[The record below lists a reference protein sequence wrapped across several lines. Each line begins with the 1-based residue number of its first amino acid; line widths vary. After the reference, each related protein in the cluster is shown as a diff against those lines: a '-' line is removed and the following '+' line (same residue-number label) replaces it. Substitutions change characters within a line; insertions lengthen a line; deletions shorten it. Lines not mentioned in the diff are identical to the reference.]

1 MLTRKTSPQNIKRG
15 QIYWVNFEPVR
26 DSEQGQIR
34 PALVVQNDVGN
45 RFSPITI
52 VVPIT
57 SDLSPKPYPTNV
69 RVEAGEGGLP
79 KDSEILCGQIR
90 AVSKPR
96 LRGLLG
102 AVSNEVMEKVEQAIL
117 VCLDMRHYRKVT

>member
-1 MLTRKTSPQNIKRG
+1 
-15 QIYWVNFEPVR
+15 VNFEPVR

-69 RVEAGEGGLP
+69 RVDAGEGGLP

-90 AVSKPR
+90 TVSRSR
-96 LRGLLG
+96 LRGFLG
-102 AVSNEVMEKVEQAIL
+102 TTSDEVMEKVERAIL
-117 VCLDMRHYRKVT
+117 VCLGMRHYRKVS

>member
-1 MLTRKTSPQNIKRG
+1 MD
-15 QIYWVNFEPVR
+15 FEPVR

-34 PALVVQNDVGN
+34 PALVIQNDIGN

-69 RVEAGEGGLP
+69 RVNAGECRLP

-90 AVSKPR
+90 AVSKSR
-96 LRGLLG
+96 LRRLLG
-102 AVSNEVMEKVEQAIL
+102 AVSDEVMEKVEQAIL
-117 VCLDMRHYRKVT
+117 VCLAMRHYRKETP